1 MDNKKFK
8 RLNDRLKELN
18 SLNENIG
25 KLSFFIDDKDS
36 KELLNTVQE
45 SQLKQ
50 QLEAMILY
58 RNILQNRISSCNY

>member
-8 RLNDRLKELN
+8 RLNDRFKELN

-36 KELLNTVQE
+36 KELINTVQE